1 VTTGFWRTVM
11 LNVESISQ
19 YFCASFN
26 LSVTRLYLSKMVDWI
41 DLIIGMVVTIGVADT
56 VLGDQPNCRP

>member
-1 VTTGFWRTVM
+1 M